1 MQFQVPQF
9 LERESKIIGPLTFKQ
24 FILIAGGILL
34 LVILYYLLPKS
45 IFIIAVIAVLAGVF
59 ALVFGK
65 IDGVPVGEF
74 IINYFEYMFKS
85 KQYVWHKE
93 ETSQTFIKII
103 QTKQKPEKEKMA
115 PIRITPKSKLQEM
128 SRKVEFGIKN
138 IKE

>member
-45 IFIIAVIAVLAGVF
+45 IFIIAVIVVLAGVF

-93 ETSQTFIKII
+93 ETSQIFIKII